1 MFNKKK
7 NEEKKM
13 KKEKEIQLL
22 KFEKR
27 IKIIIDLIFIFEFMK
42 EVAFNFY
49 C

>member
-7 NEEKKM
+7 M
-13 KKEKEIQLL
+13 KKEIQLL
-22 KFEKR
+22 QFEKR

-42 EVAFNFY
+42 EVVFPFW